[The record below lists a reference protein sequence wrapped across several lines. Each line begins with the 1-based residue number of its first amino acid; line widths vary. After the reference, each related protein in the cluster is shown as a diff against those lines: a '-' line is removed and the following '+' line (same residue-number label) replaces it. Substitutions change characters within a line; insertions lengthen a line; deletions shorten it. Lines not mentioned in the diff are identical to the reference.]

1 MHVADTSFLIAIFD
15 SSDPRQASARQ
26 TFENARSVV
35 IPTEILVE
43 TLGVLKVKAS
53 RRAASDALEKL
64 LRLSKVT
71 WSECCDFQ
79 GALTLYRNNAALS
92 FPDAIVVRECTARRA
107 QILTFD
113 ERQREAVDKAQAPH
127 ET

>member
-15 SSDPRQASARQ
+15 SSDPRQTKARQ
-26 TFENARSVV
+26 DFENAGAVV

-53 RRAASDALEKL
+53 RRAASGALEKL
-64 LRLSKVT
+64 LRLSNVT

-79 GALTLYRNNAALS
+79 GALAIYRNHTALS
-92 FPDAIVVRECTARRA
+92 FPDAIVVRECIARRA
-107 QILTFD
+107 SILTFD
-113 ERQREAVDKAQAPH
+113 EHQRAAVGK
-127 ET
+127 T